1 MTDEIEQVMQ
11 KVYYE
16 KLYDSWV
23 SNFALNLKNIWEEDS
38 GNELI
43 PNNHYIIMNTN
54 WNKDEFSGE
63 SSFKL
68 HSGLESDI

>member
-23 SNFALNLKNIWEEDS
+23 SNFALNLPDIWSGKSARDLDPSKNKNYE
-38 GNELI
+38 
-43 PNNHYIIMNTN
+43 
-54 WNKDEFSGE
+54 KDI
-63 SSFKL
+63 FKL
-68 HSGLESDI
+68 K

>member
-16 KLYDSWV
+16 KLYDNWV
-23 SNFALNLKNIWEEDS
+23 SNFALNLENIWEEDS

-43 PNNHYIIMNTN
+43 PEKTSKVSIVI
-54 WNKDEFSGE
+54 G
-63 SSFKL
+63 
-68 HSGLESDI
+68 